1 MTAPGFAFGPSDEVA
16 VRYYLI
22 PRLLGRPVLV
32 QIQGVIIDDDPLSAP
47 PWELLER
54 NGRKDEAFFFAEG
67 QARDGKGSRQK
78 RTCAGGG
85 WWEGQ
90 KTSAEGDKMPVPDGS
105 GREAAWRKKV
115 FNFHGGGGDGKKGSM
130 GWVMHEYAVTAPEDL
145 AQSRLRLYRVRTSS
159 HARKL
164 SLAIEVPPALGFAP
178 GFLFAP
184 EDDDLIAHYLLPGML
199 GKPLP
204 VDGLIIGDDPLS
216 VPPWELLKRNG
227 CKNDAFFFALGQAK
241 SSSKS
246 ARQKRTCVGGG
257 FWNGEKTCID
267 GQKVHVPVLGGSD
280 VAWRKK
286 AFSFQE
292 AGNKGSTGWVM
303 HEYVIT
309 APDHLAEK
317 RLRLY
322 RIRFSGHGKKRKR
335 GDGDSSADE
344 EAHAVAWHRVTDDAL
359 LDMPLSPQ
367 PICSSAVLEGNSDG
381 RDCIDGD
388 QDAAS
393 VTAPDKHGLTPFTN
407 DNGEIDV
414 DAALDYFMEIA
425 AHQDPDIRDIIF
437 CTKVLAQTPPY
448 SSVGANLV
456 ASPTQGDALLDMP
469 SSQQPIC
476 SSAVLGDKSNGRD
489 CIDGDQDAAT
499 VTAPDEHGLT
509 PFTDDN
515 GEIDVNAALDY
526 FMEIGAHQDPDIRD
540 IIFWT
545 KVLAPTPPYS
555 SAGASL
561 VASPPQGINF
571 WMPRSCLNS
580 AYRCLRDRPSST
592 WLNTPRLTMVE

>member
-1 MTAPGFAFGPSDEVA
+1 M
-16 VRYYLI
+16 
-22 PRLLGRPVLV
+22 
-32 QIQGVIIDDDPLSAP
+32 
-47 PWELLER
+47 
-54 NGRKDEAFFFAEG
+54 
-67 QARDGKGSRQK
+67 
-78 RTCAGGG
+78 
-85 WWEGQ
+85 
-90 KTSAEGDKMPVPDGS
+90 
-105 GREAAWRKKV
+105 
-115 FNFHGGGGDGKKGSM
+115 
-130 GWVMHEYAVTAPEDL
+130 
-145 AQSRLRLYRVRTSS
+145 
-159 HARKL
+159 
-164 SLAIEVPPALGFAP
+164 EVPPALGLAP

-184 EDDDLIAHYLLPGML
+184 EDDDLISHYLLPGML
-199 GKPLP
+199 GQPLP

-241 SSSKS
+241 NSSKS
-246 ARQKRTCVGGG
+246 VRQKRTCVGGG
-257 FWNGEKTCID
+257 FWNGEKTYID
-267 GQKVHVPVLGGSD
+267 GQKVRVPVLGGTE
-280 VAWRKK
+280 VMWRKK

-292 AGNKGSTGWVM
+292 AGDKGSTGWVM
-303 HEYVIT
+303 HEYAIT
-309 APDHLAEK
+309 ALDHLAEK

-335 GDGDSSADE
+335 AGDLSADE
-344 EAHAVAWHRVTDDAL
+344 EAHAAAWHRVTEDAL
-359 LDMPLSPQ
+359 LGMPLSQQ
-367 PICSSAVLEGNSDG
+367 PICSSAVLEDNSDG

-393 VTAPDKHGLTPFTN
+393 VTVPDEHGLTPFTD

-414 DAALDYFMEIA
+414 DAALDYFMEIG

-437 CTKVLAQTPPY
+437 WTKVLAPTPPY
-448 SSVGANLV
+448 SSAGASLV
-456 ASPTQGDALLDMP
+456 ASPTQGMLRGCMEPAAGPVPSSLCPIQPVDQAWGNCVAEDALLDMP

-476 SSAVLGDKSNGRD
+476 SSAVLGDNSDGCD
-489 CIDGDQDAAT
+489 CIDGDQDAASVT
-499 VTAPDEHGLT
+499 VPDEHGLT

-555 SAGASL
+555 SVGASL
-561 VASPPQGINF
+561 VVSPTQGRNF

-580 AYRCLRDRPSST
+580 AYRRLCDRPSST
-592 WLNTPRLTMVE
+592 WLNTPRLTIVE